1 MPDFQPHSNLR
12 GGRPLPVPPRLTAG
26 LLALGIGG
34 LFAVAFAAE
43 PPAAGA
49 EGSDGGGAPEAA
61 ARTPAEPDAGGS
73 PDAAEGSPA
82 GLDAGTPAE
91 LSSSSDGEAALEPL
105 DEPESAF
112 APVAAQV
119 PSFATLASIPAAA
132 DYLVQAKEE
141 DGALVAEVSGAK
153 KVLTINPAL
162 QRRATELLR
171 SYDVP
176 YGAVAALEPSTGRV
190 LALAEHSADAPG
202 VRGLPLRAICPAAS
216 VFKVV
221 SGAALLAAGVSP
233 EEKVCYHGGIRRL
246 NEKLL
251 VDDARR
257 DGRCLTLTQAMGHS
271 ANVIFAK
278 LARRALDPAKLE
290 KAVERLGFNAQIPFP
305 EPLDVSVARIPGDD
319 FGFANTAAGFG
330 EVFLSPLHGALL
342 AAAVGNKGL
351 WTNPVLFEGEAP
363 KSHRAL
369 DEKIAARLSDMMET
383 CVTEGTARRAF
394 REGGR
399 YALPVRAAG
408 KTGSL
413 ANKTPFR
420 DFSWFIG
427 FAPKEDPK
435 IAVAAV
441 IVNGPKW
448 RIRAP
453 YIVRETMRAYLEP
466 PKARPTA
473 RRPAGK
479 GRRSLAQRGEP
490 ASQGLA
496 PAGERP

>member
-1 MPDFQPHSNLR
+1 LSESRPHTNLR
-12 GGRPLPVPPRLTAG
+12 GGRPLPAPPLLLVG
-26 LLALGIGG
+26 LLALGLGG
-34 LFAVAFAAE
+34 AFAGE
-43 PPAAGA
+43 LGGDSMAA
-49 EGSDGGGAPEAA
+49 
-61 ARTPAEPDAGGS
+61 DAGHQ
-73 PDAAEGSPA
+73 
-82 GLDAGTPAE
+82 DAGTAQDAAIPPGPGSDAGPSAE
-91 LSSSSDGEAALEPL
+91 TPGRAEGEPSLDHLE
-105 DEPESAF
+105 ESEAESAF

-119 PSFATLASIPAAA
+119 PSFATLASLPAVA
-132 DYLVQAKEE
+132 DFLARSHEE
-141 DGALVAEVSGAK
+141 EGALVVSVSGAR

-162 QRRATELLR
+162 QRRATELL
-171 SYDVP
+171 SHYDVP

-233 EEKVCYHGGIRRL
+233 EEKVCYHGGVRRL

-251 VDDARR
+251 VDDAQR
-257 DGRCLTLTQAMGHS
+257 DGRCLTFTQAMGHS

-278 LARRALDPAKLE
+278 LARRSLDRAKLE
-290 KAVERLGFNAQIPFP
+290 KMIERLGFNAQIPFA

-351 WTNPVLFEGEAP
+351 WTNPVLFEGEVP

-369 DEKIAARLSDMMET
+369 DEKLAGTLSDMMET
-383 CVTEGTARRAF
+383 CVTGGTARWAF
-394 REGGR
+394 RERGR

-413 ANKTPFR
+413 ANKSPFR
-420 DFSWFIG
+420 DFSWFVG
-427 FAPKEDPK
+427 FAPKDDPK

-441 IVNGPKW
+441 VVNGPKW

-453 YIVRETMRAYLEP
+453 YIVRETMRAYLDP
-466 PKARPTA
+466 PRAKPS
-473 RRPAGK
+473 AGRQGAK
-479 GRRSLAQRGEP
+479 GRRGLAQRGAP
-490 ASQGLA
+490 PPSQARA
-496 PAGERP
+496 P

>member
-1 MPDFQPHSNLR
+1 MAEDAGHQDAGPVQDAAIPPGPGSDA
-12 GGRPLPVPPRLTAG
+12 GPSAETPGR
-26 LLALGIGG
+26 
-34 LFAVAFAAE
+34 
-43 PPAAGA
+43 A
-49 EGSDGGGAPEAA
+49 EGEPSLDPLEESEA
-61 ARTPAEPDAGGS
+61 
-73 PDAAEGSPA
+73 
-82 GLDAGTPAE
+82 
-91 LSSSSDGEAALEPL
+91 
-105 DEPESAF
+105 ESAF

-119 PSFATLASIPAAA
+119 PSFASLASLPAAA
-132 DYLVQAKEE
+132 DFLAQSREE
-141 DGALVAEVSGAK
+141 EGALVVSVSGAR

-171 SYDVP
+171 NYDVP

-251 VDDARR
+251 VDDAQR
-257 DGRCLTLTQAMGHS
+257 DGRCLTLAQAMGHS

-278 LARRALDPAKLE
+278 LARRSLDKAKLE
-290 KAVERLGFNAQIPFP
+290 KTMERLGFNAQIPFA

-342 AAAVGNKGL
+342 AGAVGNKGL
-351 WTNPVLFEGEAP
+351 WTNPVLFEGEVP

-369 DEKIAARLSDMMET
+369 DEKLAGTLSDMMET
-383 CVTEGTARRAF
+383 CVTEGTARWAF
-394 REGGR
+394 RERGR
-399 YALPVRAAG
+399 YVLPVRAAG

-413 ANKTPFR
+413 ANKSPFR
-420 DFSWFIG
+420 DFSWFVG
-427 FAPKEDPK
+427 FAPKDDPK

-453 YIVRETMRAYLEP
+453 YIVRETMRAYLDP
-466 PKARPTA
+466 PKAKPS
-473 RRPAGK
+473 AGRQGAK
-479 GRRSLAQRGEP
+479 GRRGLAQRGAAAP
-490 ASQGLA
+490 SQARA
-496 PAGERP
+496 P